1 VQGPRVVQTALMS
14 SIFFTLFEFW
24 KAQLKPDAMREAGDR
39 LLGKKLYGKKREHIW
54 KRQFAFR

>member
-1 VQGPRVVQTALMS
+1 MQGPRVAQTALMS

-24 KAQLKPDAMREAGDR
+24 KAQLKPVSQREGSDR
-39 LLGKKLYGKKREHIW
+39 LLSQKLYGKKRKHIW

>member
-1 VQGPRVVQTALMS
+1 MMS

-24 KAQLKPDAMREAGDR
+24 KAQLKPAAVREASDR
-39 LLGKKLYGKKREHIW
+39 LLGRKLYGKKRDHIW

>member
-1 VQGPRVVQTALMS
+1 MQGARVLQTSLMS

-24 KAQLKPDAMREAGDR
+24 KAQLKPDAMREASDR
-39 LLGKKLYGKKREHIW
+39 VLGRKLYAKRRNHIW